1 MKWRINMT
9 ELKIV
14 NTALSG
20 YMRYCFEKDVNPEIH
35 IHEGELSFSLKNTS
49 YAEMKEQESII
60 IKEIFGKQ
68 KITTLPI
75 KEDNKVSGYKIF
87 LSELGM
93 EKEKIETLVVDYFIR
108 NNVSNFIINN
118 KDENNIM
125 RDYTKNKLWQTLIN
139 IIQKHDT
146 LEDMGLYSINVQ
158 KRYAGIEI
166 QVSNSNLE
174 HSEYH
179 IYGDINEN
187 DLNDFLNNFSSNS
200 FSSNSKFMLND
211 YKIPLLEE
219 IEEEENFNRYSLKI
233 LSPKDIHGDIVIR
246 PNTTDTC
253 CITHNGIMIKELE
266 SNPDINGITIHVLSN
281 SDNTFYSLDALRNIY
296 GFYTTAAKQLKESF
310 LIMDSAPESSP
321 LSEINGCL
329 FESHIARKEIKVVKD
344 DRNRSLPNSITY
356 KTNNSKLMNGAYL
369 ITLKSVVNCVN
380 EISDRIVEKE
390 PIIGILT
397 DSDDVAIKSFF
408 DKQTDQ
414 LTVLINPAKI
424 SINNMASCILD
435 MAESN
440 LMISKESREEF
451 EENIGNIYKHVL
463 EEMNEEI
470 SGENL
475 TLSSTLNQINT
486 DKKDKKIDF
495 KINLD

>member
-1 MKWRINMT
+1 MT
-9 ELKIV
+9 QLKIV
-14 NTALSG
+14 DTALSG
-20 YMRYCFEKDVNPEIH
+20 YMRYCFEKDINPEIH

-49 YAEMKEQESII
+49 YSEMKEHESII
-60 IKEIFGKQ
+60 VKEIFGKQ

-75 KEDNKVSGYKIF
+75 KEDNKVSGYKLF
-87 LSELGM
+87 LSDLGT
-93 EKEKIETLVVDYFIR
+93 EKEKIETLVVDYFVR
-108 NNVSNFIINN
+108 NNVSDFVINN
-118 KDENNIM
+118 KDENDIM
-125 RDYTKNKLWQTLIN
+125 RDYTKNKLWQTLVD

-146 LEDMGLYSINVQ
+146 LENMGLYTINVKKQ
-158 KRYAGIEI
+158 YAGVEV
-166 QVSNSNLE
+166 QVLNSNLE
-174 HSEYH
+174 NNEYH

-187 DLNDFLNNFSSNS
+187 DLRDFLHNFSNNS
-200 FSSNSKFMLND
+200 FSNNSKFMLND
-211 YKIPLLEE
+211 DKIPLLEE

-233 LSPKDIHGDIVIR
+233 LSPKDIHGDIIIR

-253 CITHNGIMIKELE
+253 CITHNGIMIKELD
-266 SNPDINGITIHVLSN
+266 SNPDINGMTIHVISN

-310 LIMDSAPESSP
+310 LIMDSAPENSP
-321 LSEINGCL
+321 LNEVNGCL

-356 KTNNSKLMNGAYL
+356 KTNNSKLVNGAYL
-369 ITLKSVVNCVN
+369 ITLKNVVNCIN
-380 EISDRIVEKE
+380 EMSDRMVEKE

-397 DSDDVAIKSFF
+397 DSDDVALKSFF

-424 SINNMASCILD
+424 SINHIASRILD

-440 LMISKESREEF
+440 LMISKESRAEF
-451 EENIGNIYKHVL
+451 EEDIENIYKHVL
-463 EEMNEEI
+463 EEMTEEI
-470 SGENL
+470 SGENI
-475 TLSSTLNQINT
+475 TLSSTFNNIDN
-486 DKKDKKIDF
+486 DKQEKNIDF